1 MTRKDLETKSIEK
14 YYKVAHA
21 NVVAIP
27 KSKELNSDSLTEL
40 LDNFI
45 NWKYEDSCFIDLN
58 INQPYFHNDD
68 LNIDKLYF
76 NGDDDDIIANKLFD
90 QLYTFYCNKLE
101 EDKCI
106 DIGDY
111 DIIIKEE

>member
-1 MTRKDLETKSIEK
+1 MKK

-21 NVVAIP
+21 NVVSIP

-40 LDNFI
+40 LDKFI
-45 NWKYEDSCFIDLN
+45 HWKYEDSWFTDSN
-58 INQPYFHNDD
+58 GKYFFNNED

-76 NGDDDDIIANKLFD
+76 KDDYDMVINKLFLFD

-101 EDKCI
+101 DDKCL

-111 DIIIKEE
+111 DIIIKEDTNNDKNNN

>member
-1 MTRKDLETKSIEK
+1 MKK

-21 NVVAIP
+21 NVVSIP

-45 NWKYEDSCFIDLN
+45 NCKFEESCFIDLN
-58 INQPYFHNDD
+58 IDSPYFHNED
-68 LNIDKLYF
+68 LNIDKQYF
-76 NGDDDDIIANKLFD
+76 DDDIVANKLFD
-90 QLYTFYCNKLE
+90 HLYTFYCNKLE
-101 EDKCI
+101 ADKCL

-111 DIIIKEE
+111 DIIIKEDTNNDK

>member
-1 MTRKDLETKSIEK
+1 MKK

-21 NVVAIP
+21 NVVTFP

-45 NWKYEDSCFIDLN
+45 NWKYEDSWFTDDHCE
-58 INQPYFHNDD
+58 YFHNED

-76 NGDDDDIIANKLFD
+76 NDEDDNDILINKLFD
-90 QLYTFYCNKLE
+90 QIYTFYCNKLE
-101 EDKCI
+101 ADKCL

-111 DIIIKEE
+111 DIIIKEDINNDKINK

>member
-1 MTRKDLETKSIEK
+1 MKK
-14 YYKVAHA
+14 YYIVAHA

-58 INQPYFHNDD
+58 INQPYFHNKD
-68 LNIDKLYF
+68 LNIDKQYI
-76 NGDDDDIIANKLFD
+76 DDDIIANKLFD
-90 QLYTFYCNKLE
+90 QLYTFYTNKLE
-101 EDKCI
+101 ADKCL

-111 DIIIKEE
+111 DIIIKEV

>member
-1 MTRKDLETKSIEK
+1 MKK

-21 NVVAIP
+21 NVVSIH

-45 NWKYEDSCFIDLN
+45 NCKYEESCFTDLN
-58 INQPYFHNDD
+58 IDKRYFHNED

-76 NGDDDDIIANKLFD
+76 KDDNDILINKLFD

-101 EDKCI
+101 DDKCL

-111 DIIIKEE
+111 DIIIKEDTNNDK